1 MFTGLVEEM
10 GEIANISRKDTSLR
24 ITIKGNSVIK
34 NVKIGDSIAVNG
46 ICLTVTEFNFFL
58 FNSTLTLL
66 LVELLCK

>member
-46 ICLTVTEFNFFL
+46 ICLQ
-58 FNSTLTLL
+58 
-66 LVELLCK
+66 